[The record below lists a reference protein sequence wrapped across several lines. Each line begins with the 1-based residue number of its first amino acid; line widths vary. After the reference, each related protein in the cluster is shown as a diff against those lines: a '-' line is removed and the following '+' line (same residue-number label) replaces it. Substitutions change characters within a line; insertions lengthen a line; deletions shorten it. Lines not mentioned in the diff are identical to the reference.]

1 MTAQDFRQHL
11 ELGLNVFV
19 KSKFSDNWLS
29 FQGISMSEEISDTT
43 EILVLQGSGC
53 VGNGHDFM
61 TLARAAIDL
70 EMYAANAESWKVA
83 A

>member
-29 FQGISMSEEISDTT
+29 FQGISDTT
-43 EILVLQGSGC
+43 EILVLKGSGC
-53 VGNGHDFM
+53 VGNGRDFM

-70 EMYAANAESWKVA
+70 EMYAANAEGWKVA